1 MSDKTNEEILR
12 TLREMLKW
20 LKFTGIKE
28 VRTVMSNALETEQKR
43 MIFHL
48 SDGKRGTIEIGK
60 LANVG
65 SSTVARYWEAWYR
78 LGLMEPIAVQG
89 GVRYKKYFELEDFGF
104 VIPQLKTG
112 STGSKQETAETKVTG
127 DKGETE

>member
-1 MSDKTNEEILR
+1 MNDKTNEEILR
-12 TLREMLKW
+12 TLKEMLKW

-43 MIFHL
+43 LIFHL
-48 SDGKRGTIEIGK
+48 SDGNRGIIEIGK

-78 LGLMEPIAVQG
+78 LGLMEPVAVQG
-89 GVRYKKYFELEDFGF
+89 GVRYKKSFELEDFGF
-104 VIPQLKTG
+104 NIPQSKTG
-112 STGSKQETAETKVTG
+112 GTEPKEIADEAE
-127 DKGETE
+127 KGETQ